1 MNKHTH
7 THPSQPQL
15 LSRPR
20 YVRAEREREFFIGFS
35 SPHYYLPFIGFCFGS
50 MKTDTICP
58 VTSGAGYKTP
68 GLNEMSGV
76 TIAKIDESEAVEVE
90 IDVIPAGKM

>member
-1 MNKHTH
+1 MYE
-7 THPSQPQL
+7 Q
-15 LSRPR
+15 
-20 YVRAEREREFFIGFS
+20 REREFFIGFS

-50 MKTDTICP
+50 MKTDAICP

-76 TIAKIDESEAVEVE
+76 KMAKIDESKAVEVE
-90 IDVIPAGKM
+90 IDIIPAGKM